1 MTTDG
6 VSRGKSKAIWDP
18 KSHEIWVNLAKE
30 WQIWDALVRRE
41 TRLGWN
47 VGRQTIEAANEW
59 WEAKLQVEAAKFRIK
74 GLDHTFYQLK
84 KANMK
89 RSISSK
95 LTKQLDELCEAV
107 KNKDSYIR
115 TNPPGCSVQEVL
127 DKLATHPGCQ
137 PMSHL
142 FKLGIRLFTK
152 KANRETFVALSE
164 PECQLER
171 LKDQQDDIL
180 NLETILFL
188 C

>member
-6 VSRGKSKAIWDP
+6 VSREKFTAATNKNYDRKQHRNCWDIV
-18 KSHEIWVNLAKE
+18 KKE

-59 WEAKLQVEAAKFRIK
+59 WEAKL
-74 GLDHTFYQLK
+74 
-84 KANMK
+84 
-89 RSISSK
+89 
-95 LTKQLDELCEAV
+95 
-107 KNKDSYIR
+107 
-115 TNPPGCSVQEVL
+115 QEVL

-164 PECQLER
+164 PECQLE
-171 LKDQQDDIL
+171 
-180 NLETILFL
+180 
-188 C
+188 